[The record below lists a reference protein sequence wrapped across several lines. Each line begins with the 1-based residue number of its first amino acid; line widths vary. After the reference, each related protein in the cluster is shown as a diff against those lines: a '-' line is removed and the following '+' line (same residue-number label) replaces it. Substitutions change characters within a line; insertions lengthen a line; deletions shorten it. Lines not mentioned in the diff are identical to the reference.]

1 MTVGRERIIFGFRK
15 VNNCPIVLAWGPQP
29 PPAIRVASLWFVRRA
44 NDSWQSRLEE
54 RRAGGYIGNIPI
66 LMRVLIACDS
76 FKGTLS
82 AIEAC
87 DALARGISSAWPG
100 VRTSLCPLSDGGEGT
115 VALLARSLGMG
126 VESVKVTGPMGVKID
141 AEIAWC
147 DGSVFRCIGA
157 QPGALVAAIEVASC
171 SGLTLVPLVRRNP
184 LQTTSYGFGEAILHA
199 VKNGANWIV
208 LGLGGS
214 ATVDG
219 GLGCLQ
225 ALGAKL
231 RGVAG
236 MAQGSSLQAIAGIDL
251 SEVRQNMAG
260 VRLVVANDVQ
270 NPLLGA
276 RGAARAFGPQKG
288 ATPEM
293 VEVLES
299 GMEHYARLLVEGA
312 TPDARLLAQRATQSS
327 NFVAAVDQTSAGAA
341 GGLGFAPGVALR
353 AESRF
358 VAAVDQTSAGAAGG
372 LGFALGVAL
381 RAESFRGIELLL
393 NVTGFDE
400 RLKLA
405 DLVITGEGRLDVSS
419 FEGKV
424 VSGVVERSRRRG
436 VPVWVVAGSS
446 DLPREHW
453 ARHGLSRVYCLTDIA
468 QDETVAQAH
477 AAAILA
483 ELPKQFDWS

>member
-1 MTVGRERIIFGFRK
+1 
-15 VNNCPIVLAWGPQP
+15 
-29 PPAIRVASLWFVRRA
+29 
-44 NDSWQSRLEE
+44 
-54 RRAGGYIGNIPI
+54 
-66 LMRVLIACDS
+66 
-76 FKGTLS
+76 
-82 AIEAC
+82 
-87 DALARGISSAWPG
+87 
-100 VRTSLCPLSDGGEGT
+100 
-115 VALLARSLGMG
+115 
-126 VESVKVTGPMGVKID
+126 
-141 AEIAWC
+141 
-147 DGSVFRCIGA
+147 
-157 QPGALVAAIEVASC
+157 
-171 SGLTLVPLVRRNP
+171 
-184 LQTTSYGFGEAILHA
+184 
-199 VKNGANWIV
+199 
-208 LGLGGS
+208 
-214 ATVDG
+214 
-219 GLGCLQ
+219 
-225 ALGAKL
+225 
-231 RGVAG
+231 VAG

-327 NFVAAVDQTSAGAA
+327 NFVAAVDQ
-341 GGLGFAPGVALR
+341 P
-353 AESRF
+353 
-358 VAAVDQTSAGAAGG
+358 SAGAAGG